1 MPIVSMK
8 ELLESGVHF
17 GHRTQKWNP
26 YMEEYIFAARNDIH
40 IIDLQQTVQALEEA
54 YEVVRD
60 TVAGGGS
67 ILFVGTKRQ
76 AQDIIKKNAEKVGMP
91 YVIGRWLGGTLTN
104 WQTIR
109 ERIHELERLE
119 GMRDRGEFEIRT
131 KKEALGMTRE
141 IERLES
147 RLGGIREMDGIPS
160 LLFAVDVSREE
171 IPVHEANLLKIPVV
185 AMVDTNCSPKQ
196 IDYVIPANDDAI
208 RGIQLIVSIIAQAVS
223 DGINMRK
230 DHEAD
235 LEAADAEAQMPE
247 QLRDELSD
255 EDLLGASTLAKI
267 KDDKAVELDQ
277 EKEVEES
284 DDTPAEE
291 NEKEESGDTPAEES
305 EKEEPGDVPAEEN
318 EKEESGDTP
327 AEESEKEEPGDVP
340 AEENEKEESGD
351 TPAEE
356 SEKEEPGDAPAEE
369 SEKEES
375 GDAPAEENKEE
386 DTEKA

>member
-8 ELLESGVHF
+8 DLLESGVHF

-26 YMEEYIFAARNDIH
+26 YMEPYIFAARNDIH

-60 TVAGGGS
+60 IVAAGGS
-67 ILFVGTKRQ
+67 VLFVGTKRQ
-76 AQDIIKKNAEKVGMP
+76 AQEIIKTNAEKVGMP

-119 GMRDRGEFEIRT
+119 GMRDRGEFAIFT

-141 IERLES
+141 IERLEG
-147 RLGGIREMDGIPS
+147 RLGGIREMDRIPN

-185 AMVDTNCSPKQ
+185 AMVDTNCNPKN

-208 RGIQLIVSIIAQAVS
+208 RGIQLIVSIIAQAVA
-223 DGINMRK
+223 DGLNMRK

-235 LEAADAEAQMPE
+235 LETAEAIAQLPE
-247 QLRDELSD
+247 EMRDQLSD
-255 EDLLGASTLAKI
+255 EDLLGASTLAKMEEEAQAEADEAI
-267 KDDKAVELDQ
+267 DE
-277 EKEVEES
+277 ETEES
-284 DDTPAEE
+284 AEE
-291 NEKEESGDTPAEES
+291 DS
-305 EKEEPGDVPAEEN
+305 EKGE
-318 EKEESGDTP
+318 
-327 AEESEKEEPGDVP
+327 
-340 AEENEKEESGD
+340 
-351 TPAEE
+351 
-356 SEKEEPGDAPAEE
+356 
-369 SEKEES
+369 
-375 GDAPAEENKEE
+375 
-386 DTEKA
+386 

>member
-1 MPIVSMK
+1 VRAGDQSPVPDGKTETEAKRKETNMPIVSMK

-40 IIDLQQTVQALEEA
+40 IIDLQQTVMALEEA

-60 TVAGGGS
+60 TVASGGS

-76 AQDIIKKNAEKVGMP
+76 AQDIIRKNAEQVGMP

-119 GMRDRGEFEIRT
+119 GMRDRGEFELRT

-147 RLGGIREMDGIPS
+147 RLGGIREMDGLPS

-185 AMVDTNCSPKQ
+185 AMVDTNCSPKN

-208 RGIQLIVSIIAQAVS
+208 RGIQLIVSTIAQAVS
-223 DGINMRK
+223 EGINMRK
-230 DHEAD
+230 DYEVD
-235 LEAADAEAQMPE
+235 LEAAEAEAQLPE
-247 QLRDELSD
+247 ELRDELSD
-255 EDLLGASTLAKI
+255 EDLLGKSTLAKI
-267 KDDKAVELDQ
+267 KEDEP
-277 EKEVEES
+277 EVEEEADAVS
-284 DDTPAEE
+284 PP
-291 NEKEESGDTPAEES
+291 SEES
-305 EKEEPGDVPAEEN
+305 E
-318 EKEESGDTP
+318 
-327 AEESEKEEPGDVP
+327 
-340 AEENEKEESGD
+340 
-351 TPAEE
+351 
-356 SEKEEPGDAPAEE
+356 
-369 SEKEES
+369 
-375 GDAPAEENKEE
+375 EE
-386 DTEKA
+386 DSKKA

>member
-54 YEVVRD
+54 YEVIRD
-60 TVAGGGS
+60 TVASGGS

-230 DHEAD
+230 DYEAD

-255 EDLLGASTLAKI
+255 EDLLGASTLAKM
-267 KDDKAVELDQ
+267 KDEKADELDQ

-291 NEKEESGDTPAEES
+291 GK
-305 EKEEPGDVPAEEN
+305 KEEPGDA
-318 EKEESGDTP
+318 
-327 AEESEKEEPGDVP
+327 
-340 AEENEKEESGD
+340 
-351 TPAEE
+351 PAEE

-369 SEKEES
+369 SEKEEP

-386 DTEKA
+386 DSEKA

>member
-26 YMEEYIFAARNDIH
+26 YMGEYIFAARNDIH

-76 AQDIIKKNAEKVGMP
+76 AQDIIKKNAERVGMP

-171 IPVHEANLLKIPVV
+171 IPVHEANLLNIPVV

-230 DHEAD
+230 DYEAD

-267 KDDKAVELDQ
+267 KDDKADELDQ
-277 EKEVEES
+277 KKEIEES
-284 DDTPAEE
+284 D
-291 NEKEESGDTPAEES
+291 
-305 EKEEPGDVPAEEN
+305 
-318 EKEESGDTP
+318 
-327 AEESEKEEPGDVP
+327 
-340 AEENEKEESGD
+340 D

-369 SEKEES
+369 SKEEEP
-375 GDAPAEENKEE
+375 GDVLAEESKEEEPGDVPAEESKEE
-386 DTEKA
+386 DSEKA

>member
-40 IIDLQQTVQALEEA
+40 IIDLQQTVLALEEA

-60 TVAGGGS
+60 TVASGGS

-76 AQDIIKKNAEKVGMP
+76 AQDIIRKNAEQVGMP

-119 GMRDRGEFEIRT
+119 GMRDRGEFELRT

-147 RLGGIREMDGIPS
+147 RLGGIREMDGLPS

-185 AMVDTNCSPKQ
+185 AMVDTNCSPKN

-208 RGIQLIVSIIAQAVS
+208 RGIQLIVSTIAQAVS
-223 DGINMRK
+223 EGINMRK
-230 DHEAD
+230 DYEVD
-235 LEAADAEAQMPE
+235 LEAAEAEAQLPE
-247 QLRDELSD
+247 ELRDELSD
-255 EDLLGASTLAKI
+255 EDLLGKSTLAKI
-267 KDDKAVELDQ
+267 KEDEP
-277 EKEVEES
+277 EVEEEADAVS
-284 DDTPAEE
+284 PP
-291 NEKEESGDTPAEES
+291 SEES
-305 EKEEPGDVPAEEN
+305 E
-318 EKEESGDTP
+318 
-327 AEESEKEEPGDVP
+327 
-340 AEENEKEESGD
+340 
-351 TPAEE
+351 
-356 SEKEEPGDAPAEE
+356 
-369 SEKEES
+369 
-375 GDAPAEENKEE
+375 EE
-386 DTEKA
+386 DSKKA

>member
-1 MPIVSMK
+1 VRAGDQSLVPEGKTETEAKRKETNMPNVSMK

-60 TVAGGGS
+60 TVASGGS
-67 ILFVGTKRQ
+67 VLFVGTKRQ
-76 AQDIIKKNAEKVGMP
+76 AQDIIKKNAEQVGMP

-119 GMRDRGEFEIRT
+119 EMRDRGEFELWT

-147 RLGGIREMDGIPS
+147 RLGGIREMDGLPR
-160 LLFAVDVSREE
+160 LLFAVDVSREV

-185 AMVDTNCSPKQ
+185 AMVDTNCSPKN

-208 RGIQLIVSIIAQAVS
+208 RGIQLIVSTIAQAVS

-230 DHEAD
+230 DYEAD
-235 LEAADAEAQMPE
+235 LEAAEAEAQLPE
-247 QLRDELSD
+247 ELRDELSD
-255 EDLLGASTLAKI
+255 EDLLGESTLAKI
-267 KDDKAVELDQ
+267 KEDEPEMVEETDADSPP
-277 EKEVEES
+277 VEES
-284 DDTPAEE
+284 E
-291 NEKEESGDTPAEES
+291 
-305 EKEEPGDVPAEEN
+305 
-318 EKEESGDTP
+318 
-327 AEESEKEEPGDVP
+327 
-340 AEENEKEESGD
+340 
-351 TPAEE
+351 
-356 SEKEEPGDAPAEE
+356 
-369 SEKEES
+369 
-375 GDAPAEENKEE
+375 EE
-386 DTEKA
+386 DSKKA

>member
-8 ELLESGVHF
+8 DLLESGVHF

-26 YMEEYIFAARNDIH
+26 YMESYIFAARNDIH
-40 IIDLQQTVQALEEA
+40 IIDLQQTVAALEEA

-67 ILFVGTKRQ
+67 VLFVGTKRQ
-76 AQDIIKKNAEKVGMP
+76 AQEIIKENAEKVGMP

-119 GMRDRGEFEIRT
+119 GMRDRGEFELFT

-141 IERLES
+141 IERLEG
-147 RLGGIREMDGIPS
+147 RLGGIRDMDGLPN

-185 AMVDTNCSPKQ
+185 AMVDTNCSPKK

-208 RGIQLIVSIIAQAVS
+208 RGIQLIVSIITRAVS
-223 DGINMRK
+223 EGINMLK

-235 LEAADAEAQMPE
+235 MQAAEAEAQLPE
-247 QLRDELSD
+247 ELRDQLTD
-255 EDLLGASTLAKI
+255 EDLLGESTLAKM
-267 KDDKAVELDQ
+267 KEEEEETPPEALEETEEEAVE
-277 EKEVEES
+277 EKTEEE
-284 DDTPAEE
+284 TEE
-291 NEKEESGDTPAEES
+291 KSEEG
-305 EKEEPGDVPAEEN
+305 
-318 EKEESGDTP
+318 
-327 AEESEKEEPGDVP
+327 
-340 AEENEKEESGD
+340 
-351 TPAEE
+351 
-356 SEKEEPGDAPAEE
+356 
-369 SEKEES
+369 
-375 GDAPAEENKEE
+375 
-386 DTEKA
+386 